1 MPSSTFFNLEKEKQ
15 TKLISNSLKEFANKK
30 YHEVSIN
37 KIIANS
43 NIPRGS
49 FYMYFK
55 DKEDLFEYLI
65 ELNTKEINKIIKNL
79 LIANNGDLYHTFKML
94 FEEITKKYYK
104 EEAIGI
110 FKNIFIFKSLRNKPV
125 ENPHHDLFLDI
136 KDNINTTNL
145 KNVSLEFIF
154 TMLMHSLFLSI
165 EEFSLTKNYDKTKIK
180 YFQKLDILCY
190 GIYKEGD

>member
-1 MPSSTFFNLEKEKQ
+1 MVERMNNMPSSTFFNLEKEKQ

-79 LIANNGDLYHTFKML
+79 LIANNGDLYRL
-94 FEEITKKYYK
+94 
-104 EEAIGI
+104 
-110 FKNIFIFKSLRNKPV
+110 
-125 ENPHHDLFLDI
+125 
-136 KDNINTTNL
+136 
-145 KNVSLEFIF
+145 
-154 TMLMHSLFLSI
+154 
-165 EEFSLTKNYDKTKIK
+165 NY
-180 YFQKLDILCY
+180 
-190 GIYKEGD
+190 

>member
-79 LIANNGDLYHTFKML
+79 LIANNGDLYNTFKML

-136 KDNINTTNL
+136 KDNINTNNL
-145 KNVSLEFIF
+145 KNESLEFIF

-165 EEFSLTKNYDKTKIK
+165 EEFSLTKDYEKTKRK

-190 GIYKEGD
+190 GIYKEDN

>member
-1 MPSSTFFNLEKEKQ
+1 MPSNTFFNLDSSKQ
-15 TKLISNSLKEFANKK
+15 QTLIANSLKEFATKK

-65 ELNTKEINKIIKNL
+65 ELNTKEINSIIKNL
-79 LIANNGDLYHTFKML
+79 LIKNQGDLYKTFKSL

-110 FKNIFIFKSLRNKPV
+110 FKNIFIFKSLRNKPLK
-125 ENPHHDLFLDI
+125 NPHQDLFLDI
-136 KDNINTTNL
+136 KEYIDTTNL
-145 KNVSLEFIF
+145 KQDVQFIF
-154 TMLMHSLFLSI
+154 TMLMHNLFLSI
-165 EEFSLTKNYDKTKIK
+165 EEFSLTKDYSATKRK

-190 GIYKEGD
+190 GIYKEEY